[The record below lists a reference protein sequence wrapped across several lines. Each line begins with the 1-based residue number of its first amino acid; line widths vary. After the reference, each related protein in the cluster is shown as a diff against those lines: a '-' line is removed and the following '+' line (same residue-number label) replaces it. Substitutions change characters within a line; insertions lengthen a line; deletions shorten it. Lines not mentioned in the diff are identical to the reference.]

1 MAGEDNCVMVDLQ
14 GDSIGGLSAEA
25 LALQAALSEVA
36 DYRAKLQ
43 GLGEPPDHEAVDE
56 ARFALSSIDT
66 ALASDLES
74 LVVSESSSTQVQ
86 KENDMRTAAEVA
98 KLQYQAIIDTYEL
111 YCSYELL
118 LKAAELNLLKV
129 SGSPEVH
136 LPTVEEKDA
145 FEDDQPNQ
153 VVSQTLLAAKEGSIV
168 DVFFS
173 VHTRGPLQVGEPISL
188 LSGCKLSYLPDAFG
202 NASTIT
208 SLDVSNNRLKLLPD
222 SLGGLVG
229 LHTLIVEKNDL
240 LALPDSIGL
249 LTNLIVLNVSRNKL
263 TSLPESI
270 CQCKSLEILNADL
283 NELAYLPSPIGSSL
297 PNLKE
302 LSLRWNKLRSLPT
315 SVCNLKS
322 LKRLEVKFNH
332 LKSLPQAIGNLTNL
346 EFLDASCNFMALQVL
361 PDTIG
366 DLVSL
371 VEIDLSCNQIRN
383 LPESFGRLA
392 GLKKINLK
400 ENPLASPPVEVA
412 EAGAEAVMVFMKEKW
427 QNFLEEEEQ
436 RHLAE
441 ESQQQEKWLPWALGG
456 LSKVFLGGF
465 SRKASS
471 TEDYLEQQL

>member
-1 MAGEDNCVMVDLQ
+1 MSGDGNCVMVELQ
-14 GDSIGGLSAEA
+14 GESIGGLSAEA

-74 LVVSESSSTQVQ
+74 LEISESSSSQVQ
-86 KENDMRTAAEVA
+86 KENDMRTASEVA

-136 LPTVEEKDA
+136 LAKVEEEDA

-153 VVSQTLLAAKEGSIV
+153 EVSQILLAAKEGSIV
-168 DVFFS
+168 DVK
-173 VHTRGPLQVGEPISL
+173 

-202 NASTIT
+202 NASAII
-208 SLDVSNNRLKLLPD
+208 SLDVSNNRLQLLPD
-222 SLGGLVG
+222 SLGDLVG

-249 LTNLIVLNVSRNKL
+249 LQNLIVLNVSRNKL

-270 CQCKSLEILNADL
+270 CQCKSLEILNADF
-283 NELAYLPSPIGSSL
+283 NELAYLPSQIGSSL
-297 PNLKE
+297 PNLKQ

-346 EFLDASCNFMALQVL
+346 EFLDASCNFLALQVL

-392 GLKKINLK
+392 GLKKVNLK